1 MLQLHVILHFPQN
14 APRLDSTL
22 GSLALEACAIYKTG
36 LLRDM
41 SPRTDLSVVYD
52 RDTVYSSTVHTFIRH
67 MYLSNAN
74 AVHI

>member
-1 MLQLHVILHFPQN
+1 MLQLHVILHLQQN
-14 APRLDSTL
+14 
-22 GSLALEACAIYKTG
+22 EKTG

-52 RDTVYSSTVHTFIRH
+52 RDTVYSNNVHTFIRH

-74 AVHI
+74 SVDI